1 MEGSCRGTWQSKGR
15 WQHLWEELVFLS
27 NSGDHGREKARVV
40 FRLGF
45 HCTCDWG
52 FAVLLI
58 GVLLYLLLAVPV
70 CVQTSASPSPVWMVA
85 PARTK
90 STALSVR
97 VAPTSRARV
106 VKSLPSCAAWPA
118 AAMQTAAS
126 MTLSLVCP
134 CVFAVPAIHRVRG
147 DWLWLW
153 LNVALCECVVLHCLF
168 CILLRFSVLYMWC
181 QLACSVFL
189 TRLPLADTFFFF
201 LFYTGRKTP
210 IYLLVFF

>member
-1 MEGSCRGTWQSKGR
+1 
-15 WQHLWEELVFLS
+15 
-27 NSGDHGREKARVV
+27 
-40 FRLGF
+40 
-45 HCTCDWG
+45 
-52 FAVLLI
+52 
-58 GVLLYLLLAVPV
+58 
-70 CVQTSASPSPVWMVA
+70 
-85 PARTK
+85 
-90 STALSVR
+90 
-97 VAPTSRARV
+97 
-106 VKSLPSCAAWPA
+106 
-118 AAMQTAAS
+118 MQTAAS

-201 LFYTGRKTP
+201 FFYTGRETP
-210 IYLLVFF
+210 IYLLVFFVVFIVMAGFRLAVSLHLSVCLCHHISLFACSLCVCSGMLS